1 MRHALDF
8 STDPDAYRDYITGSR
23 GVLRREGPE
32 RAPAHR
38 VVQRPQRHLPGGRAP
53 VINQDTGF
61 SNVFPTGEGLFAFST
76 MDEIL
81 AAVDA
86 INSDYERHSRAAEEI
101 AREYFA
107 HDVVLGRLIE
117 DLGAELTSGRGYIV
131 RRDAAGPFPADLD
144 ITPVARRPTRLAQ
157 ATVDAIARAPCPS
170 ATSSVAMPA
179 GQRRGGDARQ
189 PALLPHGARA

>member
-1 MRHALDF
+1 M
-8 STDPDAYRDYITGSR
+8 
-23 GVLRREGPE
+23 
-32 RAPAHR
+32 
-38 VVQRPQRHLPGGRAP
+38 VQRPQRHLPGGRAS

-86 INSDYERHSRAAEEI
+86 IKSDYERHSRAAEEI

-144 ITPVARRPTRLAQ
+144 ITRWRAPDPVGAGHGGCDQRAR
-157 ATVDAIARAPCPS
+157 ARAPRAP
-170 ATSSVAMPA
+170 VAMPT
-179 GQRRGGDARQ
+179 
-189 PALLPHGARA
+189 PASVVVVTHDNLLFSRMALEA